1 MRVKLIDSIA
11 NVDELRDSFDASFKA
26 PEKNIVE
33 PHERMLAIRVGDMR
47 FAIRVSE
54 IAGVETSR
62 KIVPLP
68 HPLPG
73 LLGIAGVKRRVVAV
87 YALATLL
94 GARQSDTPARWL
106 MLAANLDASIA
117 FAFDALDGYFA
128 ATHSRI
134 HPVVRAT
141 ENEYVHGM
149 VEENELLWPLLHV
162 PTLTAHALGI
172 ARMELRGTETR

>member
-1 MRVKLIDSIA
+1 MRVGPFDSIV
-11 NVDELRDSFDASFKA
+11 NIDEVRRAFDASFTA
-26 PEKNIVE
+26 PEKNVLE
-33 PHERMLAIRVGDMR
+33 THERMLAIRVGDAR

-54 IAGVETSR
+54 IAGVEMTR

-73 LLGIAGVKRRVVAV
+73 LLGIAGVRRHVVAV

-94 GARQSDTPARWL
+94 DTRRTDTPARWL
-106 MLAANLDASIA
+106 VLAANENASIA
-117 FAFDALDGYFA
+117 FAFDALDGFFEVA
-128 ATHSRI
+128 HSRI
-134 HPVVRAT
+134 HPVDRAT

-149 VEENELLWPLLHV
+149 VAENEMLWPLLHI

-172 ARMELRGTETR
+172 ARRELRGTEKR